1 MESGKIALPLWPVSD
16 GPHRAL
22 DFTDT
27 DLFWFVFA
35 VFGSLNFGPIES
47 ISRFVLPGFIMD
59 HFGGPVAWSKYCQ
72 VLDCW
77 ASELG
82 A

>member
-1 MESGKIALPLWPVSD
+1 MASITVSDSINPALPTAERGGGATSSRNGIREDCSPLWPVSD

-35 VFGSLNFGPIES
+35 VFSS
-47 ISRFVLPGFIMD
+47 
-59 HFGGPVAWSKYCQ
+59 
-72 VLDCW
+72 
-77 ASELG
+77 
-82 A
+82 